1 MQKSKSL
8 IIIIS
13 GVILVAILSAVLILR
28 DNTNIIDIEE
38 FSRITSNS
46 QDFSVIIDERYI
58 YLNDGAKKHKI
69 ARALVD
75 LSAYPNLIVR
85 VKNNSGFNN
94 ILSDIGILIIV
105 LLGIAVLI
113 NAISRAIKRGSGN
126 INDSVDS
133 RQIRRDLTQDLS
145 REVSANPFANHI
157 ANPAIVADNSSN
169 ITFDDIAGIKEV
181 KDDLLEIIDY
191 LKFPQKYQSKGV
203 ALPKGIL
210 LVGPPGVGKTMIA
223 KAIANEAKV
232 PFFYQSGSSFAQ
244 IYVGVGAKR
253 VRELFYQAKRQSPSI
268 IFIDEIDAVG
278 KARGEH
284 RNDER
289 ETTLNQLLTEMDG
302 FVDSSGVIVVG
313 ATNRVE
319 ILDSAL
325 LRSGRFDRRI
335 YIDLPDFEERVKII
349 ELYLRRKNHSVDISE
364 VAKMSVGFSGAA
376 IASLVNEAS
385 LNAIRRDSATITNDD
400 FFASQSKIEGG
411 IRKQLTLSAEEKNI
425 LSLYQAAKALCAY
438 WCEMEFDKVSLL
450 GDGIK
455 NADKNLRSKTDLLNR
470 IKVALSGNVVLEM
483 NVGEVYTNCKDDIQI
498 AKTIAHEMCESY
510 AMGEQMLVS
519 AEDILE
525 ILNAVRDELKIF
537 FTSSKTALLEAQ
549 KLLLENEKITKDEL
563 GAIFKKS
570 LDSLE

>member
-8 IIIIS
+8 IIIVS
-13 GVILVAILSAVLILR
+13 GVILVAILSAILIMR
-28 DNTNIIDIEE
+28 DNTSIIDIDE
-38 FSRITSNS
+38 FSRIVGQNS
-46 QDFSVIIDERYI
+46 DLTVSIDENYI
-58 YLNDGAKKHKI
+58 YLNEGVAKRKI
-69 ARALVD
+69 ARAIVD
-75 LSAYPNLIVR
+75 LGAYPNLIVS
-85 VKNNSGFNN
+85 VKENNSFNN
-94 ILSDIGILIIV
+94 ILSDIGLLV
-105 LLGIAVLI
+105 VLLLGIAVLL
-113 NAISRAIKRGSGN
+113 NAFSRFFRRSGVEQKSPQTPHF
-126 INDSVDS
+126 DES
-133 RQIRRDLTQDLS
+133 QIRREFSHNMAQ
-145 REVSANPFANHI
+145 NPFSESQFV
-157 ANPAIVADNSSN
+157 PQEGVQ

-191 LKFPQKYQSKGV
+191 LKFPKKYKDKGI

-253 VRELFYQAKRQSPSI
+253 VRELFYQAKKQSPSI

-335 YIDLPDFEERVKII
+335 YIDLPDFEERKKII
-349 ELYLRRKNHSVDISE
+349 ELYLRGKNHSVDIDE
-364 VAKMSVGFSGAA
+364 VSKQSVGFSGAA
-376 IASLVNEAS
+376 LSALVNEAS
-385 LNAIRRDSATITNDD
+385 LNALRRDSSVITNDD

-411 IRKQLTLSAEEKNI
+411 VKKQLTLSAEEKHI

-438 WCEMEFDKVSLL
+438 WCEIEFDKVSLL

-455 NADKNLRSKTDLLNR
+455 NADKNLLSKTDLLNR
-470 IKVALSGNVVLEM
+470 IKIALSGNVVLEM
-483 NVGEVYTNCKDDIQI
+483 NVGEVFTNCKDDIQSAKEI
-498 AKTIAHEMCESY
+498 AREMCESY
-510 AMGEQMLVS
+510 AMGEKIIVS
-519 AEDILE
+519 IEDILE
-525 ILNAVRDELKIF
+525 ILDSVQDELKIF
-537 FTSSKTALLEAQ
+537 FTSSKTALIRAQ
-549 KLLLENEKITKDEL
+549 KHLLEHEKITKDEL
-563 GAIFKKS
+563 GEIFKAS
-570 LDSLE
+570 MEMA

>member
-8 IIIIS
+8 IIIVS
-13 GVILVAILSAVLILR
+13 GVILVAILSAILILR
-28 DNTNIIDIEE
+28 DNTSIIDIDE
-38 FSRITSNS
+38 FSRVVGQSS
-46 QDFSVIIDERYI
+46 DLAVSIDENYI
-58 YLNDGAKKHKI
+58 YLNEGVAKRKI
-69 ARALVD
+69 ARAIVD
-75 LSAYPNLIVR
+75 LGAYPNLIVS
-85 VKNNSGFNN
+85 VKENNSFNN
-94 ILSDIGILIIV
+94 ILSDIGLLV
-105 LLGIAVLI
+105 VLLLGIAVLL
-113 NAISRAIKRGSGN
+113 NAFSRFFRRSGVEQKTPQN
-126 INDSVDS
+126 ARFDES
-133 RQIRRDLTQDLS
+133 QIRREFSHNMAQ
-145 REVSANPFANHI
+145 NPFNESQFV
-157 ANPAIVADNSSN
+157 PQEGVQ

-191 LKFPQKYQSKGV
+191 LKFPKKYKDKGI

-253 VRELFYQAKRQSPSI
+253 VRELFYQAKKQSPSI

-335 YIDLPDFEERVKII
+335 YIDLPDFEERKKII
-349 ELYLRRKNHSVDISE
+349 ELYLRGKNHSVDIAE
-364 VAKMSVGFSGAA
+364 VAKQSVGFSGAA
-376 IASLVNEAS
+376 LSALVNEAS
-385 LNAIRRDSATITNDD
+385 LNALRRDSSVITNDD

-411 IRKQLTLSAEEKNI
+411 VKKQLTLSAEEKHI

-438 WCEMEFDKVSLL
+438 WCEIKFDKVSLL

-455 NADKNLRSKTDLLNR
+455 NADKNLLSKTDLLNR
-470 IKVALSGNVVLEM
+470 IKIALSGNVVLEM
-483 NVGEVYTNCKDDIQI
+483 NVGEVFTNCKDDIQSAKEI
-498 AKTIAHEMCESY
+498 AREMCESY
-510 AMGEQMLVS
+510 AMGEKIIVS
-519 AEDILE
+519 IEDILE
-525 ILNAVRDELKIF
+525 ILDSVQDELKIF
-537 FTSSKTALLEAQ
+537 FTSSKTALLQAQ
-549 KLLLENEKITKDEL
+549 KHLLEHEKITKDEL
-563 GAIFKKS
+563 GEIFKAS
-570 LDSLE
+570 MEMA

>member
-8 IIIIS
+8 IFIVS
-13 GVILVAILSAVLILR
+13 GVILVAILSAVLIMR
-28 DNTNIIDIEE
+28 DNTSIIDIDE
-38 FSRITSNS
+38 FSRIVGQSGDLAVS
-46 QDFSVIIDERYI
+46 IDENYI
-58 YLNDGAKKHKI
+58 YLSEGIAKRKI

-75 LSAYPNLIVR
+75 LGAYPNLIVS
-85 VKNNSGFNN
+85 VKESNSFNN
-94 ILSDIGILIIV
+94 ILSDIGLLV
-105 LLGIAVLI
+105 VLLLGIAVLL
-113 NAISRAIKRGSGN
+113 NAFSRFFRRNGEVQKTPTRLDES
-126 INDSVDS
+126 
-133 RQIRRDLTQDLS
+133 QIRREFS
-145 REVSANPFANHI
+145 RDIVQNPFSESQFV
-157 ANPAIVADNSSN
+157 PQEGVQ

-191 LKFPQKYQSKGV
+191 LKFPKKYKDKGI

-253 VRELFYQAKRQSPSI
+253 VRELFYQAKKQSPSI

-335 YIDLPDFEERVKII
+335 YIDLPDFEERKKII
-349 ELYLRRKNHSVDISE
+349 ELYLRGKNHSVDIAE
-364 VAKMSVGFSGAA
+364 VAKQSVGFSGAA
-376 IASLVNEAS
+376 LASLVNEAS
-385 LNAIRRDSATITNDD
+385 LNALRRDSSVITNED

-411 IRKQLTLSAEEKNI
+411 IKKQLTLSAEEKHI

-438 WCEMEFDKVSLL
+438 WCEIEFDKVSLL

-455 NADKNLRSKTDLLNR
+455 NADKNLLSKTDLLNR
-470 IKVALSGNVVLEM
+470 IKIALSGNVVLEM
-483 NVGEVYTNCKDDIQI
+483 NVGEVFTNCKDDIQI
-498 AKTIAHEMCESY
+498 AKEIAREMCESY
-510 AMGEQMLVS
+510 AMGEKIIVS
-519 AEDILE
+519 IEDILE
-525 ILNAVRDELKIF
+525 ILDSVQDELKIF

-549 KLLLENEKITKDEL
+549 KHLLENEKITKDEL

-570 LDSLE
+570 LESLE

>member
-8 IIIIS
+8 IFIVS
-13 GVILVAILSAVLILR
+13 GVILVAILSAILIMR
-28 DNTNIIDIEE
+28 DRTSIIDMEQ
-38 FSRITSNS
+38 FAQMAQTAQNL
-46 QDFSVIIDERYI
+46 SVDENYI
-58 YLNDGAKKHKI
+58 YLSEGKNQYKI

-75 LSAYPNLIVR
+75 LGAYPNLIVS
-85 VKNNSGFNN
+85 VKENNSFNN
-94 ILSDIGILIIV
+94 ILSDIGLLV
-105 LLGIAVLI
+105 VLLLGIAVLL
-113 NAISRAIKRGSGN
+113 NAFSRFFRRSGEGQKTPQTPRF
-126 INDSVDS
+126 DES
-133 RQIRRDLTQDLS
+133 QIRREFS
-145 REVSANPFANHI
+145 REALQNPFSESQFV
-157 ANPAIVADNSSN
+157 PQEGVQ

-191 LKFPQKYQSKGV
+191 LKFPKKYKDKGI

-253 VRELFYQAKRQSPSI
+253 VRELFYQAKKQSPSI

-335 YIDLPDFEERVKII
+335 YIDLPDFEERKKII
-349 ELYLRRKNHSVDISE
+349 ELYLRGKNHSVDIDE
-364 VAKMSVGFSGAA
+364 VAKQSVGFSGAA
-376 IASLVNEAS
+376 LSALVNEAS
-385 LNAIRRDSATITNDD
+385 LNALRRDSSIITNDD

-411 IRKQLTLSAEEKNI
+411 VKKQLTLSAEEKHI

-438 WCEMEFDKVSLL
+438 WCEIEFDKVSLL

-455 NADKNLRSKTDLLNR
+455 NADKNLLSKTDLLNR
-470 IKVALSGNVVLEM
+470 IKIALSGNVVLEM
-483 NVGEVYTNCKDDIQI
+483 NVGEVFTNCKDDIQSAKEI
-498 AKTIAHEMCESY
+498 AREMCESY
-510 AMGEQMLVS
+510 AMGEKIIVS
-519 AEDILE
+519 IEDILE
-525 ILNAVRDELKIF
+525 ILDSVQDELKIF
-537 FTSSKTALLEAQ
+537 FTSSKTALLAAQ
-549 KLLLENEKITKDEL
+549 KHLLEHEKITKDEL
-563 GAIFKKS
+563 GEIFKAS
-570 LDSLE
+570 MEMA

>member
-8 IIIIS
+8 IFIVS
-13 GVILVAILSAVLILR
+13 GVILVAILSAILIMR
-28 DNTNIIDIEE
+28 DRTSIIDMEQ
-38 FSRITSNS
+38 FAQMAQTAQNL
-46 QDFSVIIDERYI
+46 SVDENYI
-58 YLNDGAKKHKI
+58 YLSEGKNQYKI
-69 ARALVD
+69 ARAIVD
-75 LSAYPNLIVR
+75 LGAYPNLIVS
-85 VKNNSGFNN
+85 VKENNSFNN
-94 ILSDIGILIIV
+94 ILSDIGLLV
-105 LLGIAVLI
+105 VLLLGIAVLL
-113 NAISRAIKRGSGN
+113 NAFSRFFRRSGEGQKTPQTPRF
-126 INDSVDS
+126 DES
-133 RQIRRDLTQDLS
+133 QIRREFS
-145 REVSANPFANHI
+145 REALQNPFSDSQFV
-157 ANPAIVADNSSN
+157 PQEGVQ

-191 LKFPQKYQSKGV
+191 LKFPKKYKDKGI

-253 VRELFYQAKRQSPSI
+253 VRELFYQAKKQSPSI

-319 ILDSAL
+319 ILDPAL

-335 YIDLPDFEERVKII
+335 YIDLPDFEERKKII
-349 ELYLRRKNHSVDISE
+349 ELYLRGKNHSVDIDE
-364 VAKMSVGFSGAA
+364 VAKQSVGFSGAA
-376 IASLVNEAS
+376 LSALVNEAS
-385 LNAIRRDSATITNDD
+385 LNALRRDSSIITNDD

-411 IRKQLTLSAEEKNI
+411 VKKQLTLSAEEKHI

-438 WCEMEFDKVSLL
+438 WCEIEFDKVSLL

-455 NADKNLRSKTDLLNR
+455 NADKNLLSKTDLLNR
-470 IKVALSGNVVLEM
+470 IKIALSGNVVLEM
-483 NVGEVYTNCKDDIQI
+483 NVGEVFTNCKDDIQSAKEI
-498 AKTIAHEMCESY
+498 AREMCESY
-510 AMGEQMLVS
+510 AMGEKIIVS
-519 AEDILE
+519 IEDILE
-525 ILNAVRDELKIF
+525 ILDSVQDELKIF
-537 FTSSKTALLEAQ
+537 FTSSKTALLAAQ
-549 KLLLENEKITKDEL
+549 KHLLEHEKITKDEL
-563 GAIFKKS
+563 GEIFKAS
-570 LDSLE
+570 MEMA

>member
-8 IIIIS
+8 IIIVS

-28 DNTNIIDIEE
+28 DNTSIIDIDE
-38 FSRITSNS
+38 FSRIVGQKSDLNV
-46 QDFSVIIDERYI
+46 SVDEHYI
-58 YLNDGAKKHKI
+58 YLNDGIAKRKI
-69 ARALVD
+69 ARAIVD
-75 LSAYPNLIVR
+75 LGAYPNLIVS
-85 VKNNSGFNN
+85 VKENNSFNN
-94 ILSDIGILIIV
+94 ILSDIGLLVIL
-105 LLGIAVLI
+105 LLGIAVLL
-113 NAISRAIKRGSGN
+113 NAFSRFFRRNGEAQKQTPRF
-126 INDSVDS
+126 DEA
-133 RQIRRDLTQDLS
+133 QIRRELS
-145 REVSANPFANHI
+145 REFRGESPQSPFI
-157 ANPAIVADNSSN
+157 DSQFIPQDSLQ

-191 LKFPQKYQSKGV
+191 LKFPKKYKDKGI

-253 VRELFYQAKRQSPSI
+253 VRELFYQAKKQSPSI

-319 ILDSAL
+319 ILDPAL

-335 YIDLPDFEERVKII
+335 YIDLPDLEERKKII
-349 ELYLRRKNHSVDISE
+349 ELYLRGKNHSVDIAE
-364 VAKMSVGFSGAA
+364 VAKQSVGFSGADL
-376 IASLVNEAS
+376 ASLVNEAN
-385 LNAIRRDSATITNDD
+385 LNALRRDSSVLTNDD

-411 IRKQLTLSAEEKNI
+411 IKKQLTLSAEEKHI

-438 WCEMEFDKVSLL
+438 WCEIEFDKVSLL

-455 NADKNLRSKTDLLNR
+455 NADKNLLSKTDLLNR
-470 IKVALSGNVVLEM
+470 IKIALSGNVVLEM
-483 NVGEVYTNCKDDIQI
+483 NVGEVFTNCKDDLQMAKEI
-498 AKTIAHEMCESY
+498 AREMCESY
-510 AMGEQMLVS
+510 AMGGKIIVS
-519 AEDILE
+519 IEDILE
-525 ILNAVRDELKIF
+525 ILDSVQDELKIF
-537 FTSSKTALLEAQ
+537 FTSAKPALIQAQ
-549 KLLLENEKITKDEL
+549 KHLLENEKITKDEL
-563 GAIFKKS
+563 GAILKS
-570 LDSLE
+570 TMEIA

>member
-8 IIIIS
+8 IFIVS
-13 GVILVAILSAVLILR
+13 GVILVAILSAILIMR
-28 DNTNIIDIEE
+28 DRTSIIDVEQFAQIAQ
-38 FSRITSNS
+38 RAQNL
-46 QDFSVIIDERYI
+46 SVDENYI
-58 YLNDGAKKHKI
+58 YLSEGKNNYKI

-75 LSAYPNLIVR
+75 LGAYPNLIVS
-85 VKNNSGFNN
+85 VKESNSFNN
-94 ILSDIGILIIV
+94 ILSDIGLLV
-105 LLGIAVLI
+105 VLLLGIAVLL
-113 NAISRAIKRGSGN
+113 NAFSRFFRRSGEVQKTPTRL
-126 INDSVDS
+126 DES
-133 RQIRRDLTQDLS
+133 QIRREFS
-145 REVSANPFANHI
+145 REALQNPFSESQFI
-157 ANPAIVADNSSN
+157 PQEGVQ

-191 LKFPQKYQSKGV
+191 LKFPKKYKDKGI

-253 VRELFYQAKRQSPSI
+253 VRELFYQAKKQSPSI

-335 YIDLPDFEERVKII
+335 YIDLPDFEERKKII
-349 ELYLRRKNHSVDISE
+349 ELYLRGKNHTVDIAE
-364 VAKMSVGFSGAA
+364 VAKQSVGFSGAA
-376 IASLVNEAS
+376 LASLVNEAS
-385 LNAIRRDSATITNDD
+385 LNALRRDSGVITNDD

-411 IRKQLTLSAEEKNI
+411 IKKQLTLSAEEKHI

-438 WCEMEFDKVSLL
+438 WCEIEFDKVSLL

-455 NADKNLRSKTDLLNR
+455 NADKNLLSKTDLLNR
-470 IKVALSGNVVLEM
+470 IKIALSGNVVLEM
-483 NVGEVYTNCKDDIQI
+483 NVGEVFTNCKDDIQI
-498 AKTIAHEMCESY
+498 AKEIAREMCESY
-510 AMGEQMLVS
+510 AMGEKIIVS
-519 AEDILE
+519 IEDILE
-525 ILNAVRDELKIF
+525 ILDSVQDELKIF
-537 FTSSKTALLEAQ
+537 FTSSKTALLQAQ
-549 KLLLENEKITKDEL
+549 KHLLENEKITKDEL
-563 GAIFKKS
+563 GEIFKAS
-570 LDSLE
+570 MEMA

>member
-8 IIIIS
+8 IIIVSCI
-13 GVILVAILSAVLILR
+13 ILVAILSAILLMR
-28 DNTNIIDIEE
+28 DSTSIIDIEE
-38 FSRITSNS
+38 FSRIVSDS
-46 QDFSVIIDERYI
+46 QDFSVMIDESYI
-58 YLNDGAKKHKI
+58 YLNDGAKKRKI

-75 LSAYPNLIVR
+75 LSAYPNLIVSVKESR
-85 VKNNSGFNN
+85 VFNN
-94 ILSDIGILIIV
+94 ILSDIGLLV
-105 LLGIAVLI
+105 VLLLGIAVLI
-113 NAISRAIKRGSGN
+113 NAFFRAIRHKNG
-126 INDSVDS
+126 VDS
-133 RQIRRDLTQDLS
+133 SKISQDSRSMRDS
-145 REVSANPFANHI
+145 RNLRPEFRAESMVNPFA
-157 ANPAIVADNSSN
+157 PSAIRTDDSGQ

-191 LKFPQKYQSKGV
+191 LKSPKKYQDKGIV
-203 ALPKGIL
+203 LPKGIL

-253 VRELFYQAKRQSPSI
+253 VRELFFEAKRQSPSI

-302 FVDSSGVIVVG
+302 FLDSSGVIVVG

-335 YIDLPDFEERVKII
+335 YIDLPDFDERKKII
-349 ELYLRRKNHSVDISE
+349 ELYLRGKNHSVDISE
-364 VAKMSVGFSGAA
+364 VAKQSVGFSGASL
-376 IASLVNEAS
+376 ASLVNEAS
-385 LNAIRRDSATITNDD
+385 LNAMRRESSVITNDD

-411 IRKQLTLSAEEKNI
+411 VKKQLVLSAEEKNI

-438 WCEMEFDKVSLL
+438 WCEIEFDKVSLL

-455 NADKNLRSKTDLLNR
+455 NTDKNLLSKTDLLNR
-470 IKVALSGNVVLEM
+470 IKIALSGNVVLSM
-483 NVGEVYTNCKDDIQI
+483 SVGEVYTNCKDDIQI
-498 AKTIAHEMCESY
+498 AKSIAHEMCEFY
-510 AMGEQMLVS
+510 AMGERMLVS

-525 ILNAVRDELKIF
+525 IFERVEDELKIF
-537 FTSSKTALLEAQ
+537 FTSSKNALTQAQ
-549 KLLLENEKITKDEL
+549 KLLLENEKITKDEI

-570 LDSLE
+570 LDSLQ

>member
-8 IIIIS
+8 IIIVS
-13 GVILVAILSAVLILR
+13 GVILVAILSAILILR
-28 DNTNIIDIEE
+28 DNTSIIDIDE
-38 FSRITSNS
+38 FSRVVGQNGNLAVS
-46 QDFSVIIDERYI
+46 IDENYI
-58 YLNDGAKKHKI
+58 YLNEGVAKRKI

-75 LSAYPNLIVR
+75 LGAYPNLIVS
-85 VKNNSGFNN
+85 VKENNSFNN
-94 ILSDIGILIIV
+94 ILSDIGLLV
-105 LLGIAVLI
+105 VLLLGIAVLL
-113 NAISRAIKRGSGN
+113 NAFSRFFRRSGEGQKTPQTPRF
-126 INDSVDS
+126 DET
-133 RQIRRDLTQDLS
+133 QIRFSHNMAQ
-145 REVSANPFANHI
+145 NPFSDTQFV
-157 ANPAIVADNSSN
+157 PQEGVQ

-191 LKFPQKYQSKGV
+191 LKFPKKYKNKGIT
-203 ALPKGIL
+203 LPKGIL

-253 VRELFYQAKRQSPSI
+253 VRELFYQAKKQSPSI

-335 YIDLPDFEERVKII
+335 YIDLPDFEERKKII
-349 ELYLRRKNHSVDISE
+349 ELYLRGKNHSVDISE
-364 VAKMSVGFSGAA
+364 VAKQSVGFSGAA
-376 IASLVNEAS
+376 LSALVNEAS
-385 LNAIRRDSATITNDD
+385 LNALRRDSSVITNDD

-411 IRKQLTLSAEEKNI
+411 VKKQLTLSAEEKHI

-438 WCEMEFDKVSLL
+438 WCEIEFDKVSLL

-455 NADKNLRSKTDLLNR
+455 NADKNLLSKTDLLNR
-470 IKVALSGNVVLEM
+470 IKIALSGNVVLEM
-483 NVGEVYTNCKDDIQI
+483 NVGEVFTNCKDDIQSAKEI
-498 AKTIAHEMCESY
+498 AREMCESY
-510 AMGEQMLVS
+510 AMGEKIIVS
-519 AEDILE
+519 IEDILE
-525 ILNAVRDELKIF
+525 ILDSVQDELKIF
-537 FTSSKTALLEAQ
+537 FTSSKTALLQAQ
-549 KLLLENEKITKDEL
+549 KHLLEHEKITKDEL
-563 GAIFKKS
+563 GEIFKAS
-570 LDSLE
+570 MEMA

>member
-8 IIIIS
+8 IIIVS
-13 GVILVAILSAVLILR
+13 GVILVAILSAILILR
-28 DNTNIIDIEE
+28 DNTSIIDIDE
-38 FSRITSNS
+38 FSRVVGQNGNLAVS
-46 QDFSVIIDERYI
+46 IDENYI
-58 YLNDGAKKHKI
+58 YLNEGVAKRKI

-75 LSAYPNLIVR
+75 LGAYPNLIVS
-85 VKNNSGFNN
+85 VKENNSFNN
-94 ILSDIGILIIV
+94 ILSDIGLLV
-105 LLGIAVLI
+105 VLLLGIAVLL
-113 NAISRAIKRGSGN
+113 NAFSRFFRRSG
-126 INDSVDS
+126 DGQKSPQTS
-133 RQIRRDLTQDLS
+133 RFDESQIRREFSHNMAQ
-145 REVSANPFANHI
+145 NPFSDTQF
-157 ANPAIVADNSSN
+157 VSQDGVQ

-191 LKFPQKYQSKGV
+191 LKFPKKYKDKGI

-253 VRELFYQAKRQSPSI
+253 VRELFYQAKKQSPSI

-335 YIDLPDFEERVKII
+335 YIDLPDFDERKKII
-349 ELYLRRKNHSVDISE
+349 ELYLRGKNHSVDIAE
-364 VAKMSVGFSGAA
+364 VAKQSVGFSGAA
-376 IASLVNEAS
+376 LSALVNEAS
-385 LNAIRRDSATITNDD
+385 LNALRRDSSVITNDD

-411 IRKQLTLSAEEKNI
+411 VKKQLTLSAEEKHI

-438 WCEMEFDKVSLL
+438 WCEIEFDKVSLL

-455 NADKNLRSKTDLLNR
+455 NADKNLLSKTDLLNR
-470 IKVALSGNVVLEM
+470 IKIALSGNVVLEM
-483 NVGEVYTNCKDDIQI
+483 NVGEVFTNCKDDIQSAKEI
-498 AKTIAHEMCESY
+498 AREMCESY
-510 AMGEQMLVS
+510 AMGEKIIVS
-519 AEDILE
+519 IEDILE
-525 ILNAVRDELKIF
+525 ILDLVQDELKIF
-537 FTSSKTALLEAQ
+537 FTSSKTALIQAQ
-549 KLLLENEKITKDEL
+549 KHLLEHEKITKDEL
-563 GAIFKKS
+563 GEIFKAS
-570 LDSLE
+570 MEMA

>member
-8 IIIIS
+8 IFIVS
-13 GVILVAILSAVLILR
+13 GVILVAILSAILIMR
-28 DNTNIIDIEE
+28 DRTSIIDVEQFAQIAQ
-38 FSRITSNS
+38 RAQNL
-46 QDFSVIIDERYI
+46 SVDENYI
-58 YLNDGAKKHKI
+58 YLSEGKNNYKI

-75 LSAYPNLIVR
+75 LGAYPNLIVS
-85 VKNNSGFNN
+85 VKESNSFNN
-94 ILSDIGILIIV
+94 ILSDIGLLV
-105 LLGIAVLI
+105 VLLLGIAVLL
-113 NAISRAIKRGSGN
+113 NAFSRFFRRNGEVQKTPTRLDES
-126 INDSVDS
+126 
-133 RQIRRDLTQDLS
+133 QIRREFS
-145 REVSANPFANHI
+145 RDIVQNPFTESQFV
-157 ANPAIVADNSSN
+157 PQEGVQ

-191 LKFPQKYQSKGV
+191 LKFPKKYKDKGI

-253 VRELFYQAKRQSPSI
+253 VRELFYQAKKQSPSI

-335 YIDLPDFEERVKII
+335 YIDLPDFEERKKII
-349 ELYLRRKNHSVDISE
+349 ELYLRGKNHTVDIAE
-364 VAKMSVGFSGAA
+364 VAKQSVGFSGAA
-376 IASLVNEAS
+376 LASLVNEAS
-385 LNAIRRDSATITNDD
+385 LNALRRDSSVITNED

-411 IRKQLTLSAEEKNI
+411 IKKQLTLSAEEKHI

-438 WCEMEFDKVSLL
+438 WCEIEFDKVSLL

-455 NADKNLRSKTDLLNR
+455 NADKNLLSKTDLLNR
-470 IKVALSGNVVLEM
+470 IKIALSGNVVLEM
-483 NVGEVYTNCKDDIQI
+483 NVGEVFTNCKDDIQI
-498 AKTIAHEMCESY
+498 AKEIAREMCESY
-510 AMGEQMLVS
+510 AMGEKIIVS
-519 AEDILE
+519 IEDILE
-525 ILNAVRDELKIF
+525 ILDSVQDELKIF

-549 KLLLENEKITKDEL
+549 KHLLENEKITKDEL
-563 GAIFKKS
+563 GAIFKAS
-570 LDSLE
+570 MEMA

>member
-8 IIIIS
+8 IIIVS
-13 GVILVAILSAVLILR
+13 GVILVAILSAILILR
-28 DNTNIIDIEE
+28 DNTRIIDIEE
-38 FSRITSNS
+38 FSRIAGQSG
-46 QDFSVIIDERYI
+46 DLSVSIDENYI
-58 YLNDGAKKHKI
+58 YLNEGNARRKI

-75 LSAYPNLIVR
+75 LGAYPNLIVS
-85 VKNNSGFNN
+85 VKENNSFNN
-94 ILSDIGILIIV
+94 ILSDIGLLV
-105 LLGIAVLI
+105 VLLLGIAVLL
-113 NAISRAIKRGSGN
+113 NAFSRFFRRSEFKQKTNAQGSQN
-126 INDSVDS
+126 PRFDET
-133 RQIRRDLTQDLS
+133 QIRREFS
-145 REVSANPFANHI
+145 RDIVQNPFSESQFI
-157 ANPAIVADNSSN
+157 QQEGVQ

-191 LKFPQKYQSKGV
+191 LKFPKKYKDKGI

-223 KAIANEAKV
+223 KAIATEAKV

-253 VRELFYQAKRQSPSI
+253 VRELFYQAKKQSPSI
-268 IFIDEIDAVG
+268 VFIDEIDAVG

-335 YIDLPDFEERVKII
+335 YIDLPDFEERKKII
-349 ELYLRRKNHSVDISE
+349 ELYLRGKNHSVDIAE
-364 VAKMSVGFSGAA
+364 VAKQSVGFSGAA
-376 IASLVNEAS
+376 LSSLVNEAS
-385 LNAIRRDSATITNDD
+385 LNALRRDSYIITNED

-411 IRKQLTLSAEEKNI
+411 IKKQLTLSAEEKNI

-438 WCEMEFDKVSLL
+438 WCEIEFDKVSLL

-455 NADKNLRSKTDLLNR
+455 NTDKNLLSKTDLLNR
-470 IKVALSGNVVLEM
+470 IKIALSGNVVLEM
-483 NVGEVYTNCKDDIQI
+483 NVGEVFTNCKDDIQI
-498 AKTIAHEMCESY
+498 AKEIAREMCESY
-510 AMGEQMLVS
+510 AMGEKIIVS
-519 AEDILE
+519 IEDILE
-525 ILNAVRDELKIF
+525 ILDSVQDELKIF
-537 FTSSKTALLEAQ
+537 FTSSKGALLEAQ
-549 KLLLENEKITKDEL
+549 KYLLENEKITKDEL
-563 GAIFKKS
+563 SAIFKKS
-570 LDSLE
+570 LESLE

>member
-8 IIIIS
+8 IIIFC
-13 GVILVAILSAVLILR
+13 GVILVAILSAVLVLR
-28 DNTNIIDIEE
+28 DNTSIIDMEE
-38 FSRITSNS
+38 FSRIVSDS
-46 QDFSVIIDERYI
+46 QDFSVMIDESYI
-58 YLNDGAKKHKI
+58 YLNDGTKKHKI
-69 ARALVD
+69 ARALID

-85 VKNNSGFNN
+85 VKNSSGINN

-105 LLGIAVLI
+105 LLGIAVLV
-113 NAISRAIKRGSGN
+113 NALSRTIKRN
-126 INDSVDS
+126 NTDSK
-133 RQIRRDLTQDLS
+133 QIRQNLTQDLS
-145 REVSANPFANHI
+145 RESSANPFANPI
-157 ANPAIVADNSSN
+157 ANPANSIITDSADNSPN

-191 LKFPQKYQSKGV
+191 LKSPKKYQDKGI

-210 LVGPPGVGKTMIA
+210 LIGPPGVGKTMIA

-335 YIDLPDFEERVKII
+335 YIDLPDFAERVKII
-349 ELYLRRKNHSVDISE
+349 ELYLRGKNHSVNISE

-376 IASLVNEAS
+376 LASLVNEAS
-385 LNAIRRDSATITNDD
+385 LNALRRGAETITNDD

-411 IRKQLTLSAEEKNI
+411 IKKQLTLSAEEKNI

-455 NADKNLRSKTDLLNR
+455 NADKNLRSKTDLLNQ
-470 IKVALSGNVVLEM
+470 IKVALSGNVVLNM

-498 AKTIAHEMCESY
+498 AKIIATEMCEDY
-510 AMGEQMLVS
+510 GMGERMLIS
-519 AEDILE
+519 GEDILE
-525 ILNAVRDELKIF
+525 ILNAVQDELKIF
-537 FTSSKTALLEAQ
+537 FTSSKTALVEAQ
-549 KLLLENEKITKDEL
+549 KLLLENEKITKDEI

>member
-8 IIIIS
+8 IIVVS
-13 GVILVAILSAVLILR
+13 GVILVAILSAILILR
-28 DNTNIIDIEE
+28 DRTSIIDIDE
-38 FSRITSNS
+38 FSRVVGQSGDLAVS
-46 QDFSVIIDERYI
+46 IDENYI
-58 YLNDGAKKHKI
+58 YLSDGVAKRKI

-75 LSAYPNLIVR
+75 LGAYPNLIVS
-85 VKNNSGFNN
+85 VKENNSFNN
-94 ILSDIGILIIV
+94 ILSDIGLLV
-105 LLGIAVLI
+105 VLLLGIAVLL
-113 NAISRAIKRGSGN
+113 NAFSRFFRRSGVEQKTPQTPRF
-126 INDSVDS
+126 DES
-133 RQIRRDLTQDLS
+133 QIRREFSHNMAQ
-145 REVSANPFANHI
+145 NPFSESQFV
-157 ANPAIVADNSSN
+157 PQEGVQ

-191 LKFPQKYQSKGV
+191 LKFPKKYKDKGI

-253 VRELFYQAKRQSPSI
+253 VRELFYQAKKQSPSI

-335 YIDLPDFEERVKII
+335 YIDLPDFEERKKII
-349 ELYLRRKNHSVDISE
+349 ELYLRGKNHSVDIDE
-364 VAKMSVGFSGAA
+364 VAKQSVGFSGAA
-376 IASLVNEAS
+376 LSALVNEAS
-385 LNAIRRDSATITNDD
+385 LNALRRDSSVITNDD

-411 IRKQLTLSAEEKNI
+411 VKKQLTLSAEEKHI

-438 WCEMEFDKVSLL
+438 WCEIEFDKVSLL

-455 NADKNLRSKTDLLNR
+455 NADKNLLSKTDLLNR
-470 IKVALSGNVVLEM
+470 IKIALSGNVVLEM
-483 NVGEVYTNCKDDIQI
+483 NVGEVFTNCKDDIQSAKEI
-498 AKTIAHEMCESY
+498 AREMCESY
-510 AMGEQMLVS
+510 AMGEKIIVS
-519 AEDILE
+519 IEDILE
-525 ILNAVRDELKIF
+525 ILDSVQDELKIF
-537 FTSSKTALLEAQ
+537 FTSSKTALLAAQ
-549 KLLLENEKITKDEL
+549 KHLLEHEKITKDEL
-563 GAIFKKS
+563 GEIFKAS
-570 LDSLE
+570 MEMA

>member
-8 IIIIS
+8 IIIVS
-13 GVILVAILSAVLILR
+13 GVILVAILSAILILR
-28 DNTNIIDIEE
+28 DNTSIIDIDE
-38 FSRITSNS
+38 FSRIVGQSS
-46 QDFSVIIDERYI
+46 DLAVSIDENYI
-58 YLNDGAKKHKI
+58 YLNEGVAKRKI
-69 ARALVD
+69 ARAIVD
-75 LSAYPNLIVR
+75 LGAYPNLIVS
-85 VKNNSGFNN
+85 VKENNSFNN
-94 ILSDIGILIIV
+94 ILSDIGLLV
-105 LLGIAVLI
+105 VLLLGIAVLL
-113 NAISRAIKRGSGN
+113 NAFSRFFRRSGEGQKTPQTPRF
-126 INDSVDS
+126 DET
-133 RQIRRDLTQDLS
+133 QIRFSHNMAQ
-145 REVSANPFANHI
+145 NPFSESQFV
-157 ANPAIVADNSSN
+157 PQEGVQ

-191 LKFPQKYQSKGV
+191 LKFPKKYKDKGI

-253 VRELFYQAKRQSPSI
+253 VRELFYQAKKQSPSI

-335 YIDLPDFEERVKII
+335 YIDLPDFEERKKII
-349 ELYLRRKNHSVDISE
+349 ELYLRGKNHSVDIDE
-364 VAKMSVGFSGAA
+364 VAKQSVGFSGAA
-376 IASLVNEAS
+376 LSALVNEAS
-385 LNAIRRDSATITNDD
+385 LNALRRDSSVITNDD

-411 IRKQLTLSAEEKNI
+411 VKKQLTLSAKEKHI

-438 WCEMEFDKVSLL
+438 WCEIEFDKVSLL

-455 NADKNLRSKTDLLNR
+455 NADKNLLSKTDLLNR
-470 IKVALSGNVVLEM
+470 IKIALSGNVVLEM
-483 NVGEVYTNCKDDIQI
+483 NVGEVFTNCKDDIQSAKEI
-498 AKTIAHEMCESY
+498 AREMCESY
-510 AMGEQMLVS
+510 AMGEKIIVS
-519 AEDILE
+519 IEDILE
-525 ILNAVRDELKIF
+525 ILDSVQDELKIF
-537 FTSSKTALLEAQ
+537 FTSSKTALLQAQ
-549 KLLLENEKITKDEL
+549 KHLLEHEKITKDEL
-563 GAIFKKS
+563 GKIFKAS
-570 LDSLE
+570 MEMA

>member
-8 IIIIS
+8 IFIVS
-13 GVILVAILSAVLILR
+13 GVILVAILSAILIMR
-28 DNTNIIDIEE
+28 DNTSIIDIDE
-38 FSRITSNS
+38 FSRIVGQGGDLAVS
-46 QDFSVIIDERYI
+46 IDENYI
-58 YLNDGAKKHKI
+58 YLSDSNAKRKI

-75 LSAYPNLIVR
+75 LGAYPNLIVS
-85 VKNNSGFNN
+85 VKESNSFNN
-94 ILSDIGILIIV
+94 ILSDIGLLV
-105 LLGIAVLI
+105 VLLLGIAVLL
-113 NAISRAIKRGSGN
+113 NAFSRFFRRSGEVQKTPTRL
-126 INDSVDS
+126 DES
-133 RQIRRDLTQDLS
+133 QIRREFS
-145 REVSANPFANHI
+145 RDIVQNPFSESQFI
-157 ANPAIVADNSSN
+157 PQDGVQ

-191 LKFPQKYQSKGV
+191 LKFPKKYKDKGI

-210 LVGPPGVGKTMIA
+210 LIGPPGVGKTMIA

-253 VRELFYQAKRQSPSI
+253 VRELFYQAKKQSPSI

-335 YIDLPDFEERVKII
+335 YIDLPDFEERKKII
-349 ELYLRRKNHSVDISE
+349 ELYLRGKNHTVDIAE
-364 VAKMSVGFSGAA
+364 VAKQSVGFSGAA
-376 IASLVNEAS
+376 LASLVNEAS
-385 LNAIRRDSATITNDD
+385 LNALRRDSSVITNED

-411 IRKQLTLSAEEKNI
+411 IKKQLTLSAEEKNI

-438 WCEMEFDKVSLL
+438 WCEIEFDKVSLL

-455 NADKNLRSKTDLLNR
+455 NADKNLLSKTDLLNR
-470 IKVALSGNVVLEM
+470 IKIALSGNVVLEM
-483 NVGEVYTNCKDDIQI
+483 NVGEVFTNCKDDIQI
-498 AKTIAHEMCESY
+498 AKEIAREMCESY
-510 AMGEQMLVS
+510 AMGEKIIVS
-519 AEDILE
+519 IEDILE
-525 ILNAVRDELKIF
+525 ILDSVQDELKIF
-537 FTSSKTALLEAQ
+537 FTSSKGALLEAQ
-549 KLLLENEKITKDEL
+549 KYLLENEKITKDEL
-563 GAIFKKS
+563 SVIFKKS
-570 LDSLE
+570 LESLE

>member
-1 MQKSKSL
+1 MQKSKNL
-8 IIIIS
+8 FIIVI
-13 GVILVAILSAVLILR
+13 GVILVVILSAILLTR
-28 DNTNIIDIEE
+28 DRSVIIDIDD
-38 FSRITSNS
+38 FNRIVATNER
-46 QDFSVIIDERYI
+46 ILIDERYI
-58 YLNDGAKKHKI
+58 YLSENNESKKI
-69 ARALVD
+69 AREIID
-75 LSAYPNLIVR
+75 LKDYPNLIVS
-85 VKNNSGFNN
+85 VKNSHSFNN
-94 ILSDIGILIIV
+94 IISDIGILIV
-105 LLGIAVLI
+105 VMLGIAVLI
-113 NAISRAIKRGSGN
+113 NAIFRSSK
-126 INDSVDS
+126 
-133 RQIRRDLTQDLS
+133 
-145 REVSANPFANHI
+145 REVTTKSPIVQNPHSETTII
-157 ANPAIVADNSSN
+157 AKEQSN

-191 LKFPQKYQSKGV
+191 LKNPKKYQSKGI

-253 VRELFYQAKRQSPSI
+253 VRELFYQAKAHSPSI

-302 FVDSSGVIVVG
+302 FVDSSGVIVLG
-313 ATNRVE
+313 ATNRIE

-335 YIDLPDFEERVKII
+335 YIDLPDLNERIKII
-349 ELYLRRKNHSVDISE
+349 TLYLRDKNHSVNIAE
-364 VAKMSVGFSGAA
+364 IAKQTVGFSGAA

-385 LNAIRRDSATITNDD
+385 LNALRKNADTITDED

-411 IRKQLTLSAEEKNI
+411 VKKQRTLSTEEKNI

-438 WCEMEFDKVSLL
+438 WCEIEFDKISLL

-455 NADKNLRSKTDLLNR
+455 SSDKNLLSKTDMLNR
-470 IKVALSGNVVLEM
+470 IKVALSGNVALEM
-483 NVGEVYTNCKDDIQI
+483 SVGETYTNCKNDIRI
-498 AKTIAHEMCESY
+498 AKEIVEEMCETY
-510 AMGEQMLVS
+510 AMGGRMIVS

-525 ILNAVRDELKIF
+525 ILDKVQNELKIF
-537 FTSSKTALLEAQ
+537 FTSAKIALLETQ
-549 KLLLENEKITKDEL
+549 KCLLENEKITKDEL
-563 GAIFKKS
+563 SKIFKKS
-570 LDSLE
+570 LDEAVL

>member
-8 IIIIS
+8 IFIVS
-13 GVILVAILSAVLILR
+13 GVILVAILSAILIMR
-28 DNTNIIDIEE
+28 DRTSIIDVEQFAQIAQ
-38 FSRITSNS
+38 RAQNL
-46 QDFSVIIDERYI
+46 SVDENYI
-58 YLNDGAKKHKI
+58 YLSEGKNQYKI

-75 LSAYPNLIVR
+75 LGAYPNLIVS
-85 VKNNSGFNN
+85 VKESNSFNN
-94 ILSDIGILIIV
+94 ILSDIGLLV
-105 LLGIAVLI
+105 VLLLGIAVLL
-113 NAISRAIKRGSGN
+113 NAFSRFFRRNGEVQKTPTRLDES
-126 INDSVDS
+126 
-133 RQIRRDLTQDLS
+133 QIRREFS
-145 REVSANPFANHI
+145 RDIVQNPFSESQFI
-157 ANPAIVADNSSN
+157 PQEGVQ

-191 LKFPQKYQSKGV
+191 LKFPKKYKDKGI

-253 VRELFYQAKRQSPSI
+253 VRELFYQAKKQSPSI

-335 YIDLPDFEERVKII
+335 YIDLPDFEERKKII
-349 ELYLRRKNHSVDISE
+349 ELYLRGKNHTVDIAE
-364 VAKMSVGFSGAA
+364 VAKQSVGFSGAA
-376 IASLVNEAS
+376 LASLVNEAS
-385 LNAIRRDSATITNDD
+385 LNALRRDSDAITNDD

-411 IRKQLTLSAEEKNI
+411 IKKQLTLNAEEKHI

-438 WCEMEFDKVSLL
+438 WCEIEFDKVSLL

-455 NADKNLRSKTDLLNR
+455 NADKNLLSKTDLLNR
-470 IKVALSGNVVLEM
+470 IKIALSGNVVLEM
-483 NVGEVYTNCKDDIQI
+483 NVGEVFTNCKDDIQI
-498 AKTIAHEMCESY
+498 AKEIAREMCESY
-510 AMGEQMLVS
+510 AMGEKIIVS
-519 AEDILE
+519 IEDILE
-525 ILNAVRDELKIF
+525 ILDSVQDELKIF
-537 FTSSKTALLEAQ
+537 FTSSKTTLLQAQ
-549 KLLLENEKITKDEL
+549 KHLLENEKITKDEL
-563 GAIFKKS
+563 GAIFKAS
-570 LDSLE
+570 ME

>member
-8 IIIIS
+8 IFIVS
-13 GVILVAILSAVLILR
+13 GVILVAILSAVLIMR
-28 DNTNIIDIEE
+28 DRTSIIDVEQFAQIAQ
-38 FSRITSNS
+38 RAQNL
-46 QDFSVIIDERYI
+46 SVDENYI
-58 YLNDGAKKHKI
+58 YLSEGKNNYKI

-75 LSAYPNLIVR
+75 LGAYPNLIVS
-85 VKNNSGFNN
+85 VKESNSFNN
-94 ILSDIGILIIV
+94 ILSDIGLLV
-105 LLGIAVLI
+105 VLLLGIAVLL
-113 NAISRAIKRGSGN
+113 NAFSRFFRRNGEVQKTPTRLDES
-126 INDSVDS
+126 
-133 RQIRRDLTQDLS
+133 QIRREFS
-145 REVSANPFANHI
+145 RDIVQNPFTESQFV
-157 ANPAIVADNSSN
+157 PQEGVQ

-191 LKFPQKYQSKGV
+191 LKFPKKYKDKGI

-253 VRELFYQAKRQSPSI
+253 VRELFYQAKKQSPSI

-335 YIDLPDFEERVKII
+335 YIDLPDFEERKKII
-349 ELYLRRKNHSVDISE
+349 ELYLRGKNHTVDIAE
-364 VAKMSVGFSGAA
+364 VAKQSVGFSGAA
-376 IASLVNEAS
+376 LASLVNEAS
-385 LNAIRRDSATITNDD
+385 LNALRRDSSVITNED

-411 IRKQLTLSAEEKNI
+411 IKKQLTLSAEEKHI

-438 WCEMEFDKVSLL
+438 WCEIEFDKVSLL

-455 NADKNLRSKTDLLNR
+455 NADKNLLSKTDLLNR
-470 IKVALSGNVVLEM
+470 IKIALSGNVVLEM
-483 NVGEVYTNCKDDIQI
+483 NVGEVFTNCKDDIQI
-498 AKTIAHEMCESY
+498 AKEIAREMCESY
-510 AMGEQMLVS
+510 AMGEKIIVS
-519 AEDILE
+519 IEDILE
-525 ILNAVRDELKIF
+525 ILDSVQDELKIF
-537 FTSSKTALLEAQ
+537 FTSSKTVLIRAQ
-549 KLLLENEKITKDEL
+549 KHLLENEKITKDEL
-563 GAIFKKS
+563 GAIFKTS
-570 LDSLE
+570 ME

>member
-8 IIIIS
+8 IFIVS
-13 GVILVAILSAVLILR
+13 GVILVAILSAILILR
-28 DNTNIIDIEE
+28 DNTSIIDIDE
-38 FSRITSNS
+38 FSRVVGQSGDLAVS
-46 QDFSVIIDERYI
+46 IDENYI
-58 YLNDGAKKHKI
+58 YLSDGVAKRKI
-69 ARALVD
+69 ARAIVD
-75 LSAYPNLIVR
+75 LGAYPNLIVS
-85 VKNNSGFNN
+85 VKENNSFNN
-94 ILSDIGILIIV
+94 ILSDIGLLV
-105 LLGIAVLI
+105 VLLLGIAVLL
-113 NAISRAIKRGSGN
+113 NAFSRFFRRSGVEQKTPQTPRF
-126 INDSVDS
+126 DES
-133 RQIRRDLTQDLS
+133 QIRREFS
-145 REVSANPFANHI
+145 REALQNPFSDSQFV
-157 ANPAIVADNSSN
+157 PQEGVQ

-191 LKFPQKYQSKGV
+191 LKFPKKYKDKGI

-253 VRELFYQAKRQSPSI
+253 VRELFYQAKKQSPSI

-319 ILDSAL
+319 ILDPAL

-335 YIDLPDFEERVKII
+335 YIDLPDFEERKKII
-349 ELYLRRKNHSVDISE
+349 ELYLRGKNHSVDIDE
-364 VAKMSVGFSGAA
+364 VAKQSVGFSGAA
-376 IASLVNEAS
+376 LSALVNEAS
-385 LNAIRRDSATITNDD
+385 LNALRRDSSIITNDD

-411 IRKQLTLSAEEKNI
+411 VKKQLTLSAEEKHI

-438 WCEMEFDKVSLL
+438 WCEIEFDKVSLL

-455 NADKNLRSKTDLLNR
+455 NADKNLLSKTDLLNR
-470 IKVALSGNVVLEM
+470 IKIALSGNVVLEM
-483 NVGEVYTNCKDDIQI
+483 NVGEVFTNCKDDIQNAKEI
-498 AKTIAHEMCESY
+498 AREMCESY
-510 AMGEQMLVS
+510 AMGEKIIVS
-519 AEDILE
+519 IEDILE
-525 ILNAVRDELKIF
+525 ILDSVQDELKIF
-537 FTSSKTALLEAQ
+537 FTSSKTALLAAQ
-549 KLLLENEKITKDEL
+549 KHLLEHEKITKDEL
-563 GAIFKKS
+563 GEIFKKS
-570 LDSLE
+570 LESLE

>member
-8 IIIIS
+8 IFIVS
-13 GVILVAILSAVLILR
+13 GVILVAILSAILIMR
-28 DNTNIIDIEE
+28 DNTSIIDIDE
-38 FSRITSNS
+38 FSRIVGQSGDLAVS
-46 QDFSVIIDERYI
+46 IDENYI
-58 YLNDGAKKHKI
+58 YLSEGIAKRKI

-75 LSAYPNLIVR
+75 LGAYPNLIVS
-85 VKNNSGFNN
+85 VKESNSFNN
-94 ILSDIGILIIV
+94 ILSDIGLLV
-105 LLGIAVLI
+105 VLLLGIAVLL
-113 NAISRAIKRGSGN
+113 NAFSRFFRRSGEVQKTPTRL
-126 INDSVDS
+126 DES
-133 RQIRRDLTQDLS
+133 QIRREFS
-145 REVSANPFANHI
+145 RDIVQNPFSESQFI
-157 ANPAIVADNSSN
+157 PQEGVQ

-191 LKFPQKYQSKGV
+191 LKFPKKYKDKGI

-253 VRELFYQAKRQSPSI
+253 VRELFYQAKKQSPSI

-335 YIDLPDFEERVKII
+335 YIDLPDFEERKKII
-349 ELYLRRKNHSVDISE
+349 ELYLRGKNHSVDIAE
-364 VAKMSVGFSGAA
+364 VAKQSVGFSGAA
-376 IASLVNEAS
+376 LASLVNEAS
-385 LNAIRRDSATITNDD
+385 LNALRRDSSVITNDD

-411 IRKQLTLSAEEKNI
+411 IKKQLTLSAEEKHI

-438 WCEMEFDKVSLL
+438 WCEIEFDKVSLL

-455 NADKNLRSKTDLLNR
+455 NADKNLLSKTDLLNR
-470 IKVALSGNVVLEM
+470 IKIALSGNVVLEM
-483 NVGEVYTNCKDDIQI
+483 NVGEVFTNCKDDIQI
-498 AKTIAHEMCESY
+498 AKEIAREMCESY
-510 AMGEQMLVS
+510 AMGEKIIVS
-519 AEDILE
+519 IEDILD
-525 ILNAVRDELKIF
+525 ILDSVQDELKIF

-549 KLLLENEKITKDEL
+549 KHLLENEKITKDEL
-563 GAIFKKS
+563 SAIFKKS
-570 LDSLE
+570 LESLE

>member
-8 IIIIS
+8 IIIFC
-13 GVILVAILSAVLILR
+13 GVILVAILSAVLVLR
-28 DNTNIIDIEE
+28 DNTSIIDMEE
-38 FSRITSNS
+38 FSRIVSDS
-46 QDFSVIIDERYI
+46 QDFSVMIDESYI

-94 ILSDIGILIIV
+94 ILSDIGILVIV
-105 LLGIAVLI
+105 LLGIAVLV
-113 NAISRAIKRGSGN
+113 NALSRTIKRN
-126 INDSVDS
+126 NADSK
-133 RQIRRDLTQDLS
+133 QIRQNLTQDLN
-145 REVSANPFANHI
+145 REANANSFANPI
-157 ANPAIVADNSSN
+157 ANPTIIADNSPN

-191 LKFPQKYQSKGV
+191 LKLPKKYQDKGI

-210 LVGPPGVGKTMIA
+210 LIGPPGVGKTMIA

-349 ELYLRRKNHSVDISE
+349 ELYLRGKNHSVNINE

-376 IASLVNEAS
+376 LASLVNEAS
-385 LNAIRRDSATITNDD
+385 LNALRRGAETITNDD

-411 IRKQLTLSAEEKNI
+411 IKKQLTLSAEEKNI

-455 NADKNLRSKTDLLNR
+455 NADKNLRSKTDLLNQ
-470 IKVALSGNVVLEM
+470 IKVALSGNVVLNM

-498 AKTIAHEMCESY
+498 AKIIATEMCEDY
-510 AMGEQMLVS
+510 GMGERMLIS
-519 AEDILE
+519 GEDILE
-525 ILNAVRDELKIF
+525 ILNAVQDELKIF
-537 FTSSKTALLEAQ
+537 FTSSKNALLEAQ
-549 KLLLENEKITKDEL
+549 KLLLENEKITKYEIS
-563 GAIFKKS
+563 AIFKKS
-570 LDSLE
+570 LDSLQ

>member
-8 IIIIS
+8 IFIVS
-13 GVILVAILSAVLILR
+13 GVILVAILSAILIMR
-28 DNTNIIDIEE
+28 DNTSIIDIDE
-38 FSRITSNS
+38 FSRIVGQSGDLAVS
-46 QDFSVIIDERYI
+46 IDENYI
-58 YLNDGAKKHKI
+58 YFNDGNAKRKI

-75 LSAYPNLIVR
+75 LGTYPNLIVS
-85 VKNNSGFNN
+85 VKESNSFNN
-94 ILSDIGILIIV
+94 ILSDIGLLV
-105 LLGIAVLI
+105 VLLLGIAVLL
-113 NAISRAIKRGSGN
+113 NAFSRFFRRSGEVQKTPTRLN
-126 INDSVDS
+126 ES
-133 RQIRRDLTQDLS
+133 QIRREFS
-145 REVSANPFANHI
+145 RDIVQNPFTESQF
-157 ANPAIVADNSSN
+157 VLQEGVQ

-191 LKFPQKYQSKGV
+191 LKFPKKYKDKGI

-253 VRELFYQAKRQSPSI
+253 VRELFYQAKKQSPSI

-335 YIDLPDFEERVKII
+335 YIDLPDFEERKKII
-349 ELYLRRKNHSVDISE
+349 ELYLRGKNHTVDIAE
-364 VAKMSVGFSGAA
+364 VAKQSVGFSGAA
-376 IASLVNEAS
+376 LASLVNEAS
-385 LNAIRRDSATITNDD
+385 LNALRRDSSVITNED

-411 IRKQLTLSAEEKNI
+411 VKKQLTLNAEEKHI

-438 WCEMEFDKVSLL
+438 WCEIEFDKVSLL

-455 NADKNLRSKTDLLNR
+455 NADKNLLSKTDLLNR
-470 IKVALSGNVVLEM
+470 IKIALSGNVVLEM
-483 NVGEVYTNCKDDIQI
+483 NVGEVFTNCKDDIQI
-498 AKTIAHEMCESY
+498 AKEIAREMCESY
-510 AMGEQMLVS
+510 AMGEKIIVS
-519 AEDILE
+519 IEDILE
-525 ILNAVRDELKIF
+525 ILDSVQDELKIF

-549 KLLLENEKITKDEL
+549 KHLLENEKITKDEL

-570 LDSLE
+570 LESLE

>member
-13 GVILVAILSAVLILR
+13 GVILVAILSAILILR
-28 DNTNIIDIEE
+28 DNTSIIDIDE
-38 FSRITSNS
+38 FSRITEQSG
-46 QDFSVIIDERYI
+46 DLSVSIDENYI
-58 YLNDGAKKHKI
+58 YFNDGTTKRKI

-75 LSAYPNLIVR
+75 LGAYPNLIVN
-85 VKNNSGFNN
+85 VKESNSFNN
-94 ILSDIGILIIV
+94 ILSDIGLLVIL
-105 LLGIAVLI
+105 LLGIAVLL
-113 NAISRAIKRGSGN
+113 NAFSRFFRRN
-126 INDSVDS
+126 TNDNKNVS
-133 RQIRRDLTQDLS
+133 RQNLHLDEAQIRREFSRDILQNSFPENSFIQQDG
-145 REVSANPFANHI
+145 I
-157 ANPAIVADNSSN
+157 Q

-191 LKFPQKYQSKGV
+191 LKFPKKYKDKGI

-210 LVGPPGVGKTMIA
+210 LIGPPGVGKTMIA
-223 KAIANEAKV
+223 KAIATEAKV

-253 VRELFYQAKRQSPSI
+253 VRELFYQAKKQSPSI

-319 ILDSAL
+319 ILDPAL

-335 YIDLPDFEERVKII
+335 YIDLPDLEERKKII
-349 ELYLRRKNHSVDISE
+349 ELYLRGKNHSVDVGE
-364 VAKMSVGFSGAA
+364 VAKQSVGFSGAA
-376 IASLVNEAS
+376 LSSLVNEAS
-385 LNAIRRDSATITNDD
+385 LNALRRDSSVITNED

-411 IRKQLTLSAEEKNI
+411 IKKQLTLSAEEKHI

-438 WCEMEFDKVSLL
+438 WCEIEFDKVSLL

-455 NADKNLRSKTDLLNR
+455 NTDKNLLSKTDLLNR
-470 IKVALSGNVVLEM
+470 IKVALSGNVALEM
-483 NVGEVYTNCKDDIQI
+483 NVGEVFTNCKDDIQI
-498 AKTIAHEMCESY
+498 AKEIAREMCESY
-510 AMGEQMLVS
+510 AMGEKIIVS
-519 AEDILE
+519 IEDVLDILDGAQE
-525 ILNAVRDELKIF
+525 ELKIF
-537 FTSSKTALLEAQ
+537 FTSSKNALIQAQ
-549 KLLLENEKITKDEL
+549 KHLLENEKITKDEL
-563 GAIFKKS
+563 AQIFKATM
-570 LDSLE
+570 EVV

>member
-8 IIIIS
+8 IIIFC
-13 GVILVAILSAVLILR
+13 GVILVAILSAVLVLR
-28 DNTNIIDIEE
+28 DNTNIIDMEE
-38 FSRITSNS
+38 FSRIVSDS
-46 QDFSVIIDERYI
+46 QDFSVMIDESYI

-94 ILSDIGILIIV
+94 ILSDIGILVIV
-105 LLGIAVLI
+105 LLGIAVLV
-113 NAISRAIKRGSGN
+113 NALSRTIKRN
-126 INDSVDS
+126 NADS
-133 RQIRRDLTQDLS
+133 RQIRNNLTQDLN
-145 REVSANPFANHI
+145 REVSANPFANQ
-157 ANPAIVADNSSN
+157 NPAIIADNSPN

-191 LKFPQKYQSKGV
+191 LKSPKKYQDKGI

-210 LVGPPGVGKTMIA
+210 LIGPPGVGKTMIA

-349 ELYLRRKNHSVDISE
+349 ELYLRGKNHSVNISE

-376 IASLVNEAS
+376 LASLVNEAS
-385 LNAIRRDSATITNDD
+385 LNALRRGAETITNDD

-411 IRKQLTLSAEEKNI
+411 IKKQLTLSAEEKNI

-455 NADKNLRSKTDLLNR
+455 NADKNLRSKTDLLNQ
-470 IKVALSGNVVLEM
+470 IKVALSGNVVLNM

-498 AKTIAHEMCESY
+498 AKIIATEMCEDY
-510 AMGEQMLVS
+510 GMGERMLIS
-519 AEDILE
+519 GEDILE
-525 ILNAVRDELKIF
+525 ILNAVQDELKIF
-537 FTSSKTALLEAQ
+537 FTSSKNALIEAQ
-549 KLLLENEKITKDEL
+549 KLLLENEKITKDEI

-570 LDSLE
+570 LDSLQ